1 MGPIG
6 HTVISSA
13 VAGGTWAITG
23 SPAAAGVA
31 LGVGVLMDVDHLYDY
46 YQRYVKGKKDR
57 VYVLFHAWE
66 YPMIMSFISLVFYHP
81 FLLAV
86 ILGHLAHV
94 TTDHVWNRLTPF
106 AYSITYRAIK
116 GFDSRH
122 IAPHHHVMDSYRS
135 LPHLLPL
142 GHRVEPWFQRKIAP
156 WFLASIDRTSANET
170 VPTSSDDCGS
180 DSATRFL

>member
-31 LGVGVLMDVDHLYDY
+31 LGVGVLMDVDHVYDY

-156 WFLASIDRTSANET
+156 WFLARIDRTSPNEA
-170 VPTSSDDCGS
+170 VPTSSDD
-180 DSATRFL
+180 

>member
-135 LPHLLPL
+135 LPRLLPL

-156 WFLASIDRTSANET
+156 WFLASIDRTSANEA

>member
-142 GHRVEPWFQRKIAP
+142 GYRVEPWFQRKIAP
-156 WFLASIDRTSANET
+156 WFLARIDRTSPNEA
-170 VPTSSDDCGS
+170 VPTSSDD
-180 DSATRFL
+180 

>member
-31 LGVGVLMDVDHLYDY
+31 LGVGVLMDVDHVYDY

-66 YPMIMSFISLVFYHP
+66 YPMIMSFIRLVFYHP

-135 LPHLLPL
+135 LPRLLPL

-156 WFLASIDRTSANET
+156 WFLARIDRTSPNEA
-170 VPTSSDDCGS
+170 VPTSSDD
-180 DSATRFL
+180 

>member
-156 WFLASIDRTSANET
+156 WFLARIDRTSPNEA
-170 VPTSSDDCGS
+170 VPTSSDD
-180 DSATRFL
+180 

>member
-135 LPHLLPL
+135 LPRLLPL

-156 WFLASIDRTSANET
+156 LFLARIDRASPNEA
-170 VPTSSDDCGS
+170 VPTPSDD
-180 DSATRFL
+180 

>member
-122 IAPHHHVMDSYRS
+122 IAPHHHGMDSYRS
-135 LPHLLPL
+135 LPRLLPL

-156 WFLASIDRTSANET
+156 WFLARIDRTSPNEA
-170 VPTSSDDCGS
+170 VPTSSDD
-180 DSATRFL
+180 

>member
-135 LPHLLPL
+135 LPRLLPL
-142 GHRVEPWFQRKIAP
+142 AHRVEPWFQRKIAP
-156 WFLASIDRTSANET
+156 WFLARIDRTSPNEA
-170 VPTSSDDCGS
+170 VPTSSDD
-180 DSATRFL
+180 

>member
-135 LPHLLPL
+135 LPRLLPL

-156 WFLASIDRTSANET
+156 WFLASIDRTSPNEA

>member
-23 SPAAAGVA
+23 SPASAGVA
-31 LGVGVLMDVDHLYDY
+31 MGVGVLMDLDHLYDY

-135 LPHLLPL
+135 LPRLLPL

-156 WFLASIDRTSANET
+156 WFLARIDRTSPNEA
-170 VPTSSDDCGS
+170 VPTSSDD
-180 DSATRFL
+180 

>member
-23 SPAAAGVA
+23 SPAAAGLA

-66 YPMIMSFISLVFYHP
+66 YSMIMSFISLVFYHP

-135 LPHLLPL
+135 LPRLLPL

-156 WFLASIDRTSANET
+156 WFLASIDRISPNEA
-170 VPTSSDDCGS
+170 VPTSSDD
-180 DSATRFL
+180 

>member
-6 HTVISSA
+6 HAVISSA

-66 YPMIMSFISLVFYHP
+66 YSMIMSFISLVFYHP

-156 WFLASIDRTSANET
+156 WFLARIDRTSPNEA
-170 VPTSSDDCGS
+170 VPTSSDD
-180 DSATRFL
+180 

>member
-13 VAGGTWAITG
+13 VAGSTWAITG

-156 WFLASIDRTSANET
+156 WFLARIDRTSPNEAI
-170 VPTSSDDCGS
+170 PTSSDD
-180 DSATRFL
+180 

>member
-23 SPAAAGVA
+23 SRAAAGVA

-135 LPHLLPL
+135 LPRLLPL

-156 WFLASIDRTSANET
+156 WFLASIDRTSANEA

>member
-6 HTVISSA
+6 HAVISSA

-135 LPHLLPL
+135 LPRLLPL

-156 WFLASIDRTSANET
+156 WFLARIDRTSPNEAI
-170 VPTSSDDCGS
+170 PTSSDD
-180 DSATRFL
+180 

>member
-122 IAPHHHVMDSYRS
+122 IAPQHHVMDSYRS
-135 LPHLLPL
+135 LPRLLPL

-156 WFLASIDRTSANET
+156 WFLASIDRTSANEA

>member
-94 TTDHVWNRLTPF
+94 ATDHVWNRLTPF

-116 GFDSRH
+116 GFDSQH
-122 IAPHHHVMDSYRS
+122 IAPHHHVMDAYRS
-135 LPHLLPL
+135 LPRLLPL

-156 WFLASIDRTSANET
+156 WFLARIDRTSPNEA
-170 VPTSSDDCGS
+170 VPTSSDD
-180 DSATRFL
+180 